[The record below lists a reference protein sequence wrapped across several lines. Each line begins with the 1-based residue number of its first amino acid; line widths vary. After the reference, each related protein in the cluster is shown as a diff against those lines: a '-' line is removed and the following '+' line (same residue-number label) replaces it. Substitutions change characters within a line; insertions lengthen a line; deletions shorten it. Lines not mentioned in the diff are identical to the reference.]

1 MNYSVQQIKFECF
14 SYIKEFGARMEDW
27 VIGAASDPDS
37 VLFGEFALDRTDD
50 IWMWKPALSPA
61 AARAVIDFM
70 TSRYRLN
77 AHPAPRRY
85 PRALRVHV
93 QEAYRRRLI
102 TSRSSSRVEVPS
114 LGRRVPSATRDG
126 RGRTW
131 RPRHRARLH
140 PATGMHSESPA
151 ARVH

>member
-50 IWMWKPALSPA
+50 IWKPALSPA

-70 TSRYRLN
+70 TSRYRLER
-77 AHPAPRRY
+77 ASPHPGDTPARF
-85 PRALRVHV
+85 VFM
-93 QEAYRRRLI
+93 YRK
-102 TSRSSSRVEVPS
+102 
-114 LGRRVPSATRDG
+114 
-126 RGRTW
+126 RTVD
-131 RPRHRARLH
+131 A
-140 PATGMHSESPA
+140 
-151 ARVH
+151 